1 MDLSGILRQNNP
13 FLSTQYLPLFQQIDV
28 EKFGYKTIRMQ
39 IDEQREAYKSFE
51 ENLTEDREYTFA
63 EIFDKLDIMEHP
75 LSNTYGVISH
85 LSSVCDSKS
94 LRDIKDTFRNELVDL
109 GKMTSQSIILYNAL
123 LKIKNTTPY
132 EQRALDLSIQA
143 MERGGVNLPDEEKS
157 KLTKLD
163 KTVSELTNKLNENVL
178 DSTKAYK
185 LIMTD
190 KYIMMNTPL
199 WCRELWCPE
208 TPDDGPWTIT
218 LSGPSIMAALRHIP
232 DSNTRKTLYLNYIR
246 RAESNEEIIQSLLS
260 LKTERA
266 NILGFDTFTKLSL
279 SSKMASTEDEIIQLL
294 DELQE
299 VSLPKAIEE
308 NKEIKEYAKLKQDGE
323 DLEPWDVAFWS
334 ERMQEEKFQLKE
346 EDTKP
351 YLPLDNVLKELFSIA
366 NRLFGITIK
375 ERETKVE
382 VWHPSVRF
390 FDVYDGNDETC
401 ETIAGF
407 YLDPYAREETKQ
419 SGAWMNSCVD
429 KNRALKHFIP
439 IAYLVCNGTPPSK
452 DKPSLM
458 TFSEVETLFHEFGH
472 GLQHMLTKV
481 DVSGISGIDGIE
493 WDAVELPSQ
502 FMENWCY
509 DRQTL
514 NNMAIHYITGEKL
527 PDTMYDSLLEKK
539 NFGAGM
545 AMMRQISFAK
555 LDLYLYSNWKQIK
568 EEEKSIWDIQKNI
581 FTECCPYKRY
591 LDEDKFLCAF
601 QHIFSG
607 YSAGYYSYKWAEIMS
622 ADSFAAFEE
631 EPENQ
636 HDIGRRFRNTVL
648 SNGGSNPAM
657 DTFVAFRGRR
667 PSVKALLR
675 HNKLV

>member
-1 MDLSGILRQNNP
+1 MNMSGVSESNP
-13 FLSTQYLPLFQQIDV
+13 FLSTQYLPLFEKINIDN
-28 EKFGYKTIRMQ
+28 FGYKTMRMQ
-39 IDEQREAYKSFE
+39 IDEQRESYKLFE
-51 ENLTEDREYTFA
+51 QTLTEDREYNFS
-63 EIFDKLDIMEHP
+63 EVFDKLDSIDHP
-75 LSNTYGVISH
+75 LSNTYGIISH

-94 LRDIKDTFRNELVDL
+94 LRDIKDTFRSELVDL
-109 GKMTSQSIILYNAL
+109 GKMSSQSIILYNAL
-123 LKIKNTTPY
+123 RKIKKATEH
-132 EQRALDLSIQA
+132 EQRALDLSIQG

-157 KLTKLD
+157 KLTDLD
-163 KTVSELTNKLNENVL
+163 KTIAELTNKLNENVL
-178 DSTKAYK
+178 DSTKSYK
-185 LIMTD
+185 LIVTD
-190 KYIMMNTPL
+190 KNMMSNTPL

-208 TPDDGPWTIT
+208 TPKEGPWTIT
-218 LSGPSIMAALRHIP
+218 LSGPSMMAALKYIP

-246 RAESNEEIIQSLLS
+246 RAESNEEVVCSLLD

-279 SSKMASTEDEIIQLL
+279 SSKMASTEEEIIQLL
-294 DELQE
+294 NELQD

-308 NKEIKEYAKLKQDGE
+308 NEEIKSYARSKQGVD
-323 DLEPWDVAFWS
+323 DIEPWDVAFWS

-366 NRLFGITIK
+366 NRLFGIYIK

-390 FDVYDGNDETC
+390 FDVYDGHDDTC
-401 ETIAGF
+401 EIIAGF

-429 KNRALKHFIP
+429 KNRALQHFIP

-509 DRQTL
+509 DKQTL
-514 NNMAIHYITGEKL
+514 DNMAIHYITGEKL
-527 PDTMYDSLLEKK
+527 PDSMYESLLEKK

-568 EEEKSIWDIQKNI
+568 EEEKSIWDIQKSI
-581 FTECCPYKRY
+581 FMECCPYKRY
-591 LDEDKFLCAF
+591 LDEDKFLCTF

-631 EPENQ
+631 DPENQ
-636 HDIGRRFRNTVL
+636 RDIGRRFRNTVL
-648 SNGGSNPAM
+648 SNGGSKPAM
-657 DTFVAFRGRR
+657 DTFTAFRGRK

>member
-1 MDLSGILRQNNP
+1 MR
-13 FLSTQYLPLFQQIDV
+13 T
-28 EKFGYKTIRMQ
+28 Q
-39 IDEQREAYKSFE
+39 IDEQRKTYMLFE
-51 ENLTEDREYTFA
+51 QNLIEDRDYTFT
-63 EIFDKLDIMEHP
+63 EIFDKLDIIEHP
-75 LSNTYGVISH
+75 LSNTYGIISH

-94 LRDIKDTFRNELVDL
+94 LREIKDTFRSELVDL
-109 GKMTSQSIILYNAL
+109 GKMTSQSTILYNAL
-123 LKIKNTTPY
+123 LKIKNTTPH
-132 EQRALDLSIQA
+132 EQRVIDLNIQA
-143 MERGGVNLPDEEKS
+143 MNRGGVNLPNEEKS
-157 KLTKLD
+157 KLTEVD
-163 KTVSELTNKLNENVL
+163 KSVSDLTNKLNENVL

-190 KYIMMNTPL
+190 KDIMMKTPL
-199 WCRELWCPE
+199 WCRELWSPE
-208 TPDDGPWTIT
+208 TPDEGPWIIT
-218 LSGPSIMAALRHIP
+218 LSGPSIMAALKYIP
-232 DSNTRKTLYLNYIR
+232 DSETRKTLYMNYIS
-246 RAESNEEIIQSLLS
+246 RAKNNEEIITSLLS

-266 NILGFDTFTKLSL
+266 NILGFDSYTSLSL
-279 SSKMASTEDEIIQLL
+279 SSKMASSENEILQLL
-294 DELQE
+294 NELQQ

-308 NKEIKEYAKLKQDGE
+308 NNEIKEYAKLKQNSE
-323 DLEPWDVAFWS
+323 KLEPWDLPFWS
-334 ERMQEEKFQLKE
+334 ERMQEAKFQLKE

-366 NRLFGITIK
+366 NRLFGIYIK
-375 ERETKVE
+375 ERKTKVE

-390 FDVYDGNDETC
+390 FDVYDGHDETC

-407 YLDPYAREETKQ
+407 YLDPYTREETKR

-429 KNRALKHFIP
+429 KNRALQHFIP
-439 IAYLVCNGTPPSK
+439 IAYLICNGTPPSK

-481 DVSGISGIDGIE
+481 DVGGISGIDGIE

-509 DRQTL
+509 DKQTL
-514 NNMAIHYITGEKL
+514 DNMAIHYETGEKL
-527 PDTMYDSLLEKK
+527 PETMYNSLLEKK
-539 NFGAGM
+539 TFGAGM

-568 EEEKSIWDIQKNI
+568 EEGKSIWDIQKNI

-591 LDEDKFLCAF
+591 LDEDKFLCTF

-622 ADSFAAFEE
+622 ADSFSAFEE
-631 EPENQ
+631 EPQNQ
-636 HDIGRRFRNTVL
+636 YNIGRRFRNTIL
-648 SNGGSNPAM
+648 SNGGSKPAM
-657 DTFVAFRGRR
+657 DTFIQFRGRT

-675 HNKLV
+675 HNKLI

>member
-1 MDLSGILRQNNP
+1 MNLTEFLSQSNP
-13 FLSTQYLPLFQQIDV
+13 FLSTQYLPLFEQIDID
-28 EKFGYKTIRMQ
+28 KFGYKTMRTQ
-39 IDEQREAYKSFE
+39 IDEQRKTYMLFE
-51 ENLTEDREYTFA
+51 QNLIEDRDYTFT
-63 EIFDKLDIMEHP
+63 EIFDKLDIIEHP
-75 LSNTYGVISH
+75 LSNTYGIISH

-94 LRDIKDTFRNELVDL
+94 LREIKDTFRSELVDL
-109 GKMTSQSIILYNAL
+109 GKMTSQSTILYNAL
-123 LKIKNTTPY
+123 LKIKNTTPH
-132 EQRALDLSIQA
+132 EQRVIDLNIQA
-143 MERGGVNLPDEEKS
+143 MNRGGVNLPNEEKS
-157 KLTKLD
+157 KLTEVD
-163 KTVSELTNKLNENVL
+163 KSVSDLTNKLNENVL

-190 KYIMMNTPL
+190 KDIMMKTPL
-199 WCRELWCPE
+199 WCRELWSPE
-208 TPDDGPWTIT
+208 TPDEGPWIIT
-218 LSGPSIMAALRHIP
+218 LSGPSIMAALKYIP
-232 DSNTRKTLYLNYIR
+232 DSETRKTLYMNYIS
-246 RAESNEEIIQSLLS
+246 RAKNNEEIITSLLS

-266 NILGFDTFTKLSL
+266 NILGFDSYTSLSL
-279 SSKMASTEDEIIQLL
+279 SSKMASSENEILQLL
-294 DELQE
+294 NELQQ

-308 NKEIKEYAKLKQDGE
+308 NNEIKEYAKLKQNSE
-323 DLEPWDVAFWS
+323 KLEPWDLPFWS
-334 ERMQEEKFQLKE
+334 ERMQEAKFQLKE

-366 NRLFGITIK
+366 NRLFGIYIK
-375 ERETKVE
+375 ERKTKVE

-390 FDVYDGNDETC
+390 FDVYDGHDETC

-407 YLDPYAREETKQ
+407 YLDPYTREETKR

-429 KNRALKHFIP
+429 KNRALQHFIP
-439 IAYLVCNGTPPSK
+439 IAYLICNGTPPSK

-481 DVSGISGIDGIE
+481 DVGGISGIDGIE

-509 DRQTL
+509 DKQTL
-514 NNMAIHYITGEKL
+514 DNMAIHYETGEKL
-527 PDTMYDSLLEKK
+527 PETMYNSLLEKK
-539 NFGAGM
+539 TFGAGM

-568 EEEKSIWDIQKNI
+568 EEGKSIWDIQKNI

-591 LDEDKFLCAF
+591 LDEDKFLCTF

-622 ADSFAAFEE
+622 ADSFSAFEE
-631 EPENQ
+631 EPQNQ
-636 HDIGRRFRNTVL
+636 YNIGRRFRNTIL
-648 SNGGSNPAM
+648 SNGGSKPAM
-657 DTFVAFRGRR
+657 DTFIQFRGRT

-675 HNKLV
+675 HNKLI